1 MTTPL
6 KILSVDDNPAI
17 RSAMHFIFECPR
29 YTVTDAE
36 DGDDALARLGAT
48 DGSYDVIIVDQTM
61 PRLTGTELVDEIRK
75 RGIAG
80 IIIVLS
86 AHLSAEVREAFE
98 RMDVNVIMEKPFDI
112 YELRSTLDRLAA

>member
-1 MTTPL
+1 
-6 KILSVDDNPAI
+6 
-17 RSAMHFIFECPR
+17 MHFIFECPR

>member
-1 MTTPL
+1 MDTPL
-6 KILSVDDNPAI
+6 KILSVDDNPSI

-36 DGDDALARLGAT
+36 DGDDALARLSGS
-48 DGSYDVIIVDQTM
+48 DGSFDVIIVDYKM
-61 PRLTGTELVDEIRK
+61 PHLTGTELVDEIRK

-80 IIIVLS
+80 KIIVLS
-86 AHLSAEVREAFE
+86 AHLSPEVRDAFE
-98 RMDVNVIMEKPFDI
+98 QMYVNIIMEKPFDI